1 MLAPMETPKTGTAVA
16 AALALVIAGGV
27 GYGIHKAVKQRAEE
41 RAVVSIVTETTEQLR
56 DVLRTSSPEVAGK
69 IDGNLRVARS
79 WSNVYM
85 ADAAEHYL
93 IGAREIA
100 RKRADAA
107 RNARKFAASRAALAA
122 HMNRAGGR
130 DTSWIRT
137 ASQLKKQMEQD
148 HFDLETSLGA
158 LADLL
163 QSLPEAQKRLEPYV
177 AASLTLDDGLRAKA
191 RQQALEEAKRA
202 NADLERA
209 RSLAPRF

>member
-1 MLAPMETPKTGTAVA
+1 MDTPRTGTVVA
-16 AALALVIAGGV
+16 AALGLVIAGGV
-27 GYGIHKAVKQRAEE
+27 GYGIHQAVKKRAEQT
-41 RAVVSIVTETTEQLR
+41 AVVSIVGETTAQLR
-56 DVLRTSSPEVAGK
+56 QVLQAPSAEVAGK

-107 RNARKFAASRAALAA
+107 RHAQKFAASRAALAA
-122 HMNRAGGR
+122 HMGRAGAR
-130 DTSWIRT
+130 DTPWIRT
-137 ASQLKKQMEQD
+137 ASQLKKEVEQA
-148 HFDLETSLGA
+148 HFDLHSSLET

-163 QSLPEAQKRLEPYV
+163 RSLPEAQKRLEPYV
-177 AASLTLDDGLRAKA
+177 AASLTLEDGLRTRA
-191 RQQALEEAKRA
+191 RQQALDEAKRA
-202 NADLERA
+202 TLELEKA